1 MYILGIESS
10 CDETAAAIVEDGK
23 HLISNVISTSV
34 KEQALYG
41 GVVPEIASRRHAEY
55 ISATVQQALQD
66 ANMTIVD
73 VDEAINLKV
82 GNLAD
87 FDLDAATVSASNT
100 SIDADAKAG
109 ESLGTSTTDLVSAA
123 RNNQAVGNTESN
135 TQSTT
140 QSSTTTNTSND
151 SQSAE
156 SAPQQDNTPQQDT
169 ADQSSA
175 DDTASDDSGE
185 DIPWAD

>member
-1 MYILGIESS
+1 M
-10 CDETAAAIVEDGK
+10 
-23 HLISNVISTSV
+23 
-34 KEQALYG
+34 
-41 GVVPEIASRRHAEY
+41 
-55 ISATVQQALQD
+55 
-66 ANMTIVD
+66 D

-151 SQSAE
+151 SQSVE

>member
-1 MYILGIESS
+1 MCIRDSS
-10 CDETAAAIVEDGK
+10 DTPCEINIG
-23 HLISNVISTSV
+23 TSYV
-34 KEQALYG
+34 
-41 GVVPEIASRRHAEY
+41 
-55 ISATVQQALQD
+55 
-66 ANMTIVD
+66 TIVD

-82 GNLAD
+82 GKLTD

-109 ESLGTSTTDLVSAA
+109 ESLGASTTDLVSAA
-123 RNNQAVGNTESN
+123 RSNQAVGNTESN
-135 TQSTT
+135 TQS
-140 QSSTTTNTSND
+140 STTNNTSND
-151 SQSAE
+151 SQSTE
-156 SAPQQDNTPQQDT
+156 SAPQQDNTPQQEP

>member
-1 MYILGIESS
+1 
-10 CDETAAAIVEDGK
+10 
-23 HLISNVISTSV
+23 
-34 KEQALYG
+34 
-41 GVVPEIASRRHAEY
+41 
-55 ISATVQQALQD
+55 
-66 ANMTIVD
+66 MTIVD

-109 ESLGTSTTDLVSAA
+109 ESLGASTTDLVSAA

-135 TQSTT
+135 TQSTTQSTT

>member
-1 MYILGIESS
+1 
-10 CDETAAAIVEDGK
+10 
-23 HLISNVISTSV
+23 
-34 KEQALYG
+34 
-41 GVVPEIASRRHAEY
+41 
-55 ISATVQQALQD
+55 
-66 ANMTIVD
+66 MTIVD

-156 SAPQQDNTPQQDT
+156 SCPPSRTTPRSRIPPT
-169 ADQSSA
+169 RAAA

>member
-1 MYILGIESS
+1 M
-10 CDETAAAIVEDGK
+10 
-23 HLISNVISTSV
+23 
-34 KEQALYG
+34 
-41 GVVPEIASRRHAEY
+41 
-55 ISATVQQALQD
+55 
-66 ANMTIVD
+66 D

-109 ESLGTSTTDLVSAA
+109 ETLGASTTDLVSAA

-151 SQSAE
+151 SQRAE
-156 SAPQQDNTPQQDT
+156 SAPQQDT

>member
-1 MYILGIESS
+1 M
-10 CDETAAAIVEDGK
+10 
-23 HLISNVISTSV
+23 
-34 KEQALYG
+34 
-41 GVVPEIASRRHAEY
+41 
-55 ISATVQQALQD
+55 
-66 ANMTIVD
+66 D

-109 ESLGTSTTDLVSAA
+109 ESLGASTTDLVSAA

-140 QSSTTTNTSND
+140 QSSTTNTSND

>member
-1 MYILGIESS
+1 
-10 CDETAAAIVEDGK
+10 
-23 HLISNVISTSV
+23 
-34 KEQALYG
+34 
-41 GVVPEIASRRHAEY
+41 
-55 ISATVQQALQD
+55 
-66 ANMTIVD
+66 MTIVD

-82 GNLAD
+82 GNLTD

-109 ESLGTSTTDLVSAA
+109 ESLGASTTDLVSAA
-123 RNNQAVGNTESN
+123 RSNQAVGNTESN

-140 QSSTTTNTSND
+140 TNTGND
-151 SQSAE
+151 SQSAG
-156 SAPQQDNTPQQDT
+156 SAPQQDSTPQQEP

>member
-1 MYILGIESS
+1 MQRYPCEINI
-10 CDETAAAIVEDGK
+10 GK
-23 HLISNVISTSV
+23 SYV
-34 KEQALYG
+34 
-41 GVVPEIASRRHAEY
+41 
-55 ISATVQQALQD
+55 
-66 ANMTIVD
+66 TIVD

-151 SQSAE
+151 SQSVE
-156 SAPQQDNTPQQDT
+156 SAPSRTTPRSRIPPTRAAQMTPPAMT
-169 ADQSSA
+169 AVRISPGRIEA
-175 DDTASDDSGE
+175 
-185 DIPWAD
+185 